1 MKKKLT
7 IGFWE
12 FIARIIL
19 RNRIAIIIG
28 IMLITA
34 LMALQWKN
42 IKFTQTEANLIP
54 ADDKVNVDYREFLS
68 HFGEEG
74 NLIVIATKDKKLFSP
89 KAYQAWSRLMNLI
102 KTDKAVSLVISVDNL
117 QKLVKNDSLE
127 TFELKPL
134 VDSKKVQNE
143 AYLQSIRTELFNNLP
158 FYEGL
163 LFNKKSGAIRS
174 AIYLDKK
181 IVNTKAR
188 KDYVLNRLIPEIAKF
203 ETETGIKLHTS
214 GMPYIRTLN
223 AKTIIDEIGL
233 FIGAALGIT
242 SLIFFF
248 FFRSF
253 RATLISLVI
262 VIIGVMWSFGIIAAL
277 GYEITV
283 LTALVPTLVIV
294 IGIPNCIFFINK
306 YHQEYQVHGNKAKAL
321 QRVITK
327 TGTATLMT
335 NITTAVGFAT
345 FILTN
350 NVLLAEFGVVTTINI
365 LAIYLLCLLIVPIF
379 FSYIPPPN
387 ARHLGHLEREY
398 LTSFMGWIVRTVK
411 YNRISVYIVSISLL
425 IFGIIGIYEMRI
437 SGSIIEDM
445 PKKTAFFDDIR
456 FFEKEFD
463 GVMPLE
469 IMIDTKRKK
478 GVMKLSTLNRM
489 EELEETISEIPE
501 LSKPLSIV
509 NLVKYS
515 KQAYYNGN
523 PEYYQLPTTQEQ
535 AFILSYAKNAG
546 KNSKDN
552 LLKSYVDSTGQYARI
567 TTFIKDENGEKMDD
581 IEARIRAKANK
592 LFPPKRFNVIVTGKA
607 SVFQKG
613 TIYLLDNLLSSLLF
627 AFAITGGIVALMFR
641 SFKMVLVSI
650 IPNLLPLLMTAGL
663 MGYLGIPLKPSTIL
677 VFGIAF
683 GMSVDDTL
691 RFLAQYRLE
700 LSRNGWKIKKAVFA
714 TFDDSGTSMFYTSIV
729 LFFGFS
735 VFMLSSFGGTIAL
748 GGLVAL
754 TLFFGM
760 LSNLVLLPSLVLSL
774 NKTLAN
780 QQDLP
785 EPTFDILE
793 ATDEEV
799 DALEIKVTSTLNKTL
814 TSQQELSE
822 VKIDISAP
830 TVEEADTI
838 EENK

>member
-1 MKKKLT
+1 MKKMLG

-12 FIARIIL
+12 LIARIIL
-19 RNRIAIIIG
+19 RNRIVILSGVVLLTIF
-28 IMLITA
+28 MVF
-34 LMALQWKN
+34 QWKN
-42 IKFTQTEANLIP
+42 IKFTHTEANLIP
-54 ADDKVNVDYREFLS
+54 ADDKVNVDYDKFLKN
-68 HFGEEG
+68 FGEEG
-74 NLIVIATKDKKLFSP
+74 NLIVIATKDQKLFTP
-89 KAYQAWSRLMNLI
+89 KVYQAWSDLMTTI
-102 KTDKAVSLVISVDNL
+102 KSHKEVSLVISVDNL
-117 QKLVKNDSLE
+117 QTLVKNDSLQ
-127 TFELKPL
+127 TFQLQPFVNQSKIQDENYLKTIKA
-134 VDSKKVQNE
+134 D
-143 AYLQSIRTELFNNLP
+143 LFTQLP

-181 IVNTKAR
+181 IVNTIAR
-188 KDYVLNRLIPEIAKF
+188 KEYVLNDLIPEIEKF
-203 ETETGIKLHTS
+203 EKETGVDLRTS

-233 FIGAALGIT
+233 FIGAALLIT

-253 RATLISLVI
+253 RATLISLVV
-262 VIIGVMWSFGIIAAL
+262 VIIGVMWSFGTLAML

-306 YHQEYQVHGNKAKAL
+306 YHQEYQKHANKAKSL

-335 NITTAVGFAT
+335 NLTTAFGFAT
-345 FILTN
+345 FIATN
-350 NVLLAEFGVVTTINI
+350 NTLLVEFGVVTSINI
-365 LAIYLLCLLIVPIF
+365 IAIYLLCLLIIPIF
-379 FSYIPPPN
+379 FSYIPPPIP
-387 ARHLGHLEREY
+387 RHLGHLEREY

-411 YNRISVYIVSISLL
+411 YNRVGVYVTAVILL
-425 IFGIIGIYEMRI
+425 VFGIIGIYEIKI
-437 SGSIIEDM
+437 SGSLIEDM
-445 PKKTAFFDDIR
+445 PKKTDFFEDIR

-469 IMIDTKRKK
+469 IMIDTKKK
-478 GVMKLSTLNRM
+478 NGAMRLTNLRRI
-489 EELEETISEIPE
+489 EDLEETITDIPE
-501 LSKPLSIV
+501 LSKPISIV
-509 NLVKYS
+509 SIAKS
-515 KQAYYNGN
+515 FKQAYYNGN
-523 PEYYQLPTTQEQ
+523 PEFYELPTSQEES
-535 AFILSYAKNAG
+535 FILPYI
-546 KNSKDN
+546 KNSLDSTKDN
-552 LLKSYVDSTGQYARI
+552 QLKSYITADGSVARI
-567 TTFIKDENGEKMDD
+567 TTFIKDENGEKMED
-581 IEARIRAKANK
+581 IEAQLRNK
-592 LFPPKRFNVIVTGKA
+592 INKIFPSPRYEVIMTGKA

-613 TIYLLDNLLSSLLF
+613 TKYLLDNLLSSLLF
-627 AFAITGGIVALMFR
+627 AFLITAGLVAIMFR

-663 MGYLGIPLKPSTIL
+663 MGFLGIPLKPSTIL

-700 LSRNGWKIKKAVFA
+700 LSRNEWKIKKSVFA
-714 TFDDSGTSMFYTSIV
+714 TFDDAGISMFYTSIV

-760 LSNLVLLPSLVLSL
+760 LSNLVLLPSLVLTL
-774 NKTLAN
+774 NKALAN
-780 QQDLP
+780 EQEFI
-785 EPTFDILE
+785 EPIIDILE
-793 ATDEEV
+793 HTDEEL
-799 DALEIKVTSTLNKTL
+799 DELEKKN
-814 TSQQELSE
+814 
-822 VKIDISAP
+822 
-830 TVEEADTI
+830 
-838 EENK
+838 N

>member
-1 MKKKLT
+1 MKKLLG

-12 FIARIIL
+12 LVARIIL
-19 RNRIAIIIG
+19 RNRIVILGSII
-28 IMLITA
+28 LITV
-34 LMALQWKN
+34 LLSLQWKN
-42 IKFTQTEANLIP
+42 IRFTQTEANLIP
-54 ADDKVNVDYREFLS
+54 ADDKVNVDYKKFLDQ
-68 HFGEEG
+68 FGEEG
-74 NLIVIATKDKKLFSP
+74 NLIVIATKDNRLFTP
-89 KAYQAWSRLMNLI
+89 KVYAAWSNLMTSI
-102 KTDKAVSLVISVDNL
+102 KSHKEVSLVVSVDNL
-117 QKLVKNDSLE
+117 QKLTKNDSLE

-134 VDSKKVQNE
+134 VDTNKVQDE
-143 AYLQSIRTELFNNLP
+143 KYLKAIKSELFTRLP

-163 LFNKKSGAIRS
+163 LFNKKTGAVRS

-188 KDYVLNRLIPEIAKF
+188 KEYVLNDLIPAIEKF
-203 ETETGIKLHTS
+203 EKATQIDLHTS

-233 FIGAALGIT
+233 FIGAALLIT
-242 SLIFFF
+242 SLIFFY

-253 RATLISLVI
+253 RATLISLI
-262 VIIGVMWSFGIIAAL
+262 VVMIGVMWSFGLMGLL

-306 YHQEYQVHGNKAKAL
+306 YHQEYHKHSNKAKAL

-345 FILTN
+345 FIATN
-350 NVLLAEFGVVTTINI
+350 NVLLREFGVITTINI
-365 LAIYLLCLLIVPIF
+365 LAIYLLSLLLIPIF
-379 FSYIPPPN
+379 FSYIPSPIP
-387 ARHLGHLEREY
+387 RHLGHLERES
-398 LTSFMGWIVRTVK
+398 LTSFLNWIVNTVK
-411 YNRISVYIVSISLL
+411 NNRLGVYITAICLL
-425 IFGIIGIYEMRI
+425 VFGLIGINKIRI

-469 IMIDTKRKK
+469 IMIDTKRKNGAMK
-478 GVMKLSTLNRM
+478 GSNLRRM
-489 EELEETISEIPE
+489 EELEQTIIDIPE

-509 NLVKYS
+509 NIAKS
-515 KQAYYNGN
+515 FNQAYYNGN
-523 PEYYQLPTTQEQ
+523 PDFYALPSANEEM
-535 AFILSYAKNAG
+535 FLLPYI
-546 KNSKDN
+546 KNSIKKTKDN
-552 LLKSYVDSTGQYARI
+552 QLKSYISADGSIARM
-567 TTFIKDENGEKMDD
+567 TTFIKDENGEKMEA
-581 IEARIRAKANK
+581 IEAHIRNKVDK
-592 LFPPKRFNVIVTGKA
+592 LFPSPRYEVIITGKP

-613 TIYLLDNLLSSLLF
+613 TQYLLDNLLSSLLF
-627 AFAITGGIVALMFR
+627 AFFLTGALVAIMFR

-650 IPNLLPLLMTAGL
+650 IPNLLPLIMTAGL
-663 MGYLGIPLKPSTIL
+663 MGFLGIPLKPSTLL

-700 LSRNGWKIKKAVFA
+700 LSRNDWKIKKSVFA
-714 TFDDSGTSMFYTSIV
+714 TFDDAGISMFYTSIV

-735 VFMLSSFGGTIAL
+735 VFMLSSFGGTVAL

-754 TLFFGM
+754 TLSFGM

-780 QQDLP
+780 QQEFP
-785 EPTFDILE
+785 EPTIDILE
-793 ATDEEV
+793 HTDEAIEAV
-799 DALEIKVTSTLNKTL
+799 EKNNK
-814 TSQQELSE
+814 
-822 VKIDISAP
+822 
-830 TVEEADTI
+830 
-838 EENK
+838 